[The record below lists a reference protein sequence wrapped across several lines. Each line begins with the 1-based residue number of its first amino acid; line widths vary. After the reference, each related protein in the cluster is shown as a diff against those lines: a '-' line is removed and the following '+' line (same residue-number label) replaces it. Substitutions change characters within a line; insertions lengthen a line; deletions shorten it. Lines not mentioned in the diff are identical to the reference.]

1 MVATTRETTRT
12 TPSAVLFP
20 DSFASKSNIAP
31 RVNIPPATIAV
42 KPKNCPTLKILKQF
56 LSSHNFDRA
65 GNLAITM
72 LEKAKPMASPIQG
85 IVAKEEGGKPMSI
98 WDWGSYQ
105 FGGRWVGTSS

>member
-42 KPKNCPTLKILKQF
+42 KPKNCPTLKILNQF

-85 IVAKEEGGKPMSI
+85 IVASEEGGKPMSI
-98 WDWGSYQ
+98 WDWGSY
-105 FGGRWVGTSS
+105 

>member
-20 DSFASKSNIAP
+20 DSLASKSNIAP

-42 KPKNCPTLKILKQF
+42 KLTNCPTRDILKQI
-56 LSSHNFDRA
+56 LSHNFDWA

-85 IVAKEEGGKPMSI
+85 IVAKEEAGKPMSI

-105 FGGRWVGTSS
+105 VGGRWVGTSS